1 MRSAPQVLAQL
12 LTFAREHD
20 SIHAV
25 VMNGSR
31 VNPNAPK
38 DLFNDYDVVFYTSEP
53 RRFLEDQSW
62 IAYFGDLII
71 LQQNDFTEHGL
82 SGYIFLMLFTDG
94 VRIDLAFDPLE
105 YLAYVADDS
114 LAEVLLDKDNRIPPL
129 PPSSDRG
136 YLIQKPAR
144 KAFDEAV
151 NEVFWCSGN
160 VAKGIWREELAY
172 AHYMLETFIR
182 PQILNL
188 LEWYA
193 AMQHGWAISTGA
205 YGKWLQKFLTPE
217 VWDLFTRTYAGA
229 EYEEIWEALFAACHL
244 ARRVSVPLAEHLGY
258 AYPFED
264 ERRMVAYLQRVRTLP
279 PSAVDD
285 TDQ

>member
-1 MRSAPQVLAQL
+1 MRSAQQVLNQL
-12 LTFAREHD
+12 LAFARDHE
-20 SIHAV
+20 SIRAV

-38 DLFNDYDVVFYTSEP
+38 DLFNDYDVVFYTVEP
-53 RRFLEDQSW
+53 RRFLEDQGW

-82 SGYIFLMLFTDG
+82 NGYIFLMLFTDG

-129 PPSSDRG
+129 PPASDRS

-160 VAKGIWREELAY
+160 VAKGIWRDELAY
-172 AHYMLETFIR
+172 AHSMLDTIIR
-182 PQILNL
+182 PQILKL

-193 AMQHGWAISTGA
+193 AMQHGWSISTGA
-205 YGKWLQKFLTPE
+205 YGKWLQKFLPPE
-217 VWDLFTRTYAGA
+217 VWDLYTRTYAGA
-229 EYEEIWEALFAACHL
+229 DYEALWEALFAACRL
-244 ARRVSVPLAEHLGY
+244 ARLTGVPLAEHLGV

-279 PSAVDD
+279 PSTVDY